1 MTKSREAFRTISEV
15 ADWLDVQTHV
25 LRFWESKFSQVK
37 PVKRAGGRRYYR
49 PQDMELLGGIKK
61 LLHEDGMPIKDAQKM
76 LKEMGVKHVSSLSQ
90 PVDEPAQP
98 KKPQKDI
105 EASETPET
113 TPSPVSADE
122 TAENPELDAPVVSG
136 DSPAAGEPATSAYQE
151 DTPDDLVTPTEDDTS
166 EPLAETQPQDND
178 APKEDIAVTANPTP
192 DLPREET
199 KLPEEVALEAE
210 DASGNASSIDP
221 IQDQTSQTAAP
232 LQDAPESIDDLFSVL
247 EQAKS
252 SAAAPKASPLPDK
265 QEQSLPVPASIAAKE
280 HIGASEAADPAP
292 PAEQEDFIA
301 EPPSSDAAELTQ
313 ELQSSDQGQIDEPMI
328 EAVSQAKRPSEATP
342 PVVGQSASPSEPL
355 HEAPMPV
362 PSNEAAPAIEPNRE
376 ASQQAPR
383 EEDAAEHASGERLGE
398 PQTPSSAPE
407 PATASKTFD
416 AEDSKDAFLRVFTK
430 SASVA
435 PKDQSRA
442 AALLARLE
450 ALHGRAS

>member
-61 LLHEDGMPIKDAQKM
+61 LLHEDGMPIKDAQKL

-105 EASETPET
+105 EASETPEA
-113 TPSPVSADE
+113 TPSPVSTDE
-122 TAENPELDAPVVSG
+122 TVGNPELDAPVVSG
-136 DSPAAGEPATSAYQE
+136 DTPAAGEPATSAYQE
-151 DTPDDLVTPTEDDTS
+151 DTQDDLVTPTEGDTS

-178 APKEDIAVTANPTP
+178 ALKEDIAVTANPTP

-210 DASGNASSIDP
+210 DASGNASPIDP
-221 IQDQTSQTAAP
+221 IQEQTSQTAAP

-247 EQAKS
+247 EQTKS
-252 SAAAPKASPLPDK
+252 SAAAPKASPLPDT
-265 QEQSLPVPASIAAKE
+265 QEQSLPVPPSAAAE
-280 HIGASEAADPAP
+280 QNIGASEAADPA

-328 EAVSQAKRPSEATP
+328 EAVSQAKHSSEAMP
-342 PVVGQSASPSEPL
+342 PFVGQSASTPEPL
-355 HEAPMPV
+355 HEVPKPV
-362 PSNEAAPAIEPNRE
+362 PSNEATPAIEPNTE
-376 ASQQAPR
+376 ASQAPR
-383 EEDAAEHASGERLGE
+383 EDEAAEHASGERLDK